1 MITTDSG
8 AVKIEGTDNWRNI
21 FDAQNGTA
29 EAVDQLTEDVAIVI
43 NGNKTTHT
51 GGAAAGQFVLVRNS
65 TITDITDGLYTAAQ
79 AIPANTVI
87 DKTYLT
93 SVSGGGL
100 NALNNNI
107 AEINLHNTSGFFSGT
122 NTQTF
127 TLDANS
133 AYLVIVCGRYSGNS
147 GIYLAYTGGSSILN
161 TETVM
166 SSSGITISSSG
177 LELSIAFSG
186 SSNKH
191 ISVIK
196 LDTGS

>member
-100 NALNNNI
+100 NALNNKCPDLKITEHSNSNSF
-107 AEINLHNTSGFFSGT
+107 EI
-122 NTQTF
+122 
-127 TLDANS
+127 TLDSGYTYIIFA
-133 AYLVIVCGRYSGNS
+133 VSGNS
-147 GIYLAYTGGSSILN
+147 THQGMWIVLAGISDAYPFEIEKGSA
-161 TETVM
+161 
-166 SSSGITISSSG
+166 ITLTSSG
-177 LELSIAFSG
+177 LKLTFTH
-186 SSNKH
+186 SSSRTTRYTF
-191 ISVIK
+191 IRCAVY
-196 LDTGS
+196 